1 MEAMVLRS
9 ASPEAREGIVVMAAV
24 VLSRVNMRT
33 TRMGPMPVEV
43 VELVVQVPLVL
54 AGETVD

>member
-1 MEAMVLRS
+1 MVLRS
-9 ASPEAREGIVVMAAV
+9 QSTEAREGIVVMAAV